1 MEEYKGYMIRS
12 ASTLIGYEV
21 EYIGRG
27 SQPLSLRGFFTD
39 KKTAKKFIDIYIKGK
54 EEKDDEIVQR
64 SGSEQVQ
71 RRTKYRRKSANDS

>member
-1 MEEYKGYMIRS
+1 MEEYKGY
-12 ASTLIGYEV
+12 LIKPSSSVIAYEV

-27 SQPLSLRGFFTD
+27 SQPLSLRGVFTD

-54 EEKDDEIVQR
+54 EEKDGEIVQR

-71 RRTKYRRKSANDS
+71 RRAKYRRKSTNDS